1 MFQGNTQCLKYFK
14 VLSLLKLYI
23 AAYFYLFIIGS
34 NLLDILYLCDFR
46 YTSDDSIQVLY
57 FKPY

>member
-1 MFQGNTQCLKYFK
+1 MFQGNTQCFKYFK

-23 AAYFYLFIIGS
+23 TACFYLFTTGS

-46 YTSDDSIQVLY
+46 YTSDDSVQVHL
-57 FKPY
+57 F